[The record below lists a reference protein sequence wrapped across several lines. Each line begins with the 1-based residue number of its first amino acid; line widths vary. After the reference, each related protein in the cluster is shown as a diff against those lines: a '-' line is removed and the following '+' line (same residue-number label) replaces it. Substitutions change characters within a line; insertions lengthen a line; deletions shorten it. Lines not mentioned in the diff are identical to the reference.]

1 MYVDILI
8 LAHLAHEPQHGYE
21 IKKRVARI
29 LGGSIVLNN
38 NLLYPALRR
47 FEEMGAVRRT
57 VEHQQGKPN
66 RNVYTLTEAG
76 GDVLQRLLQDFPPEL
91 ARDGTEFITRVAF
104 FHLLDPAA
112 RLGILARRRT
122 ALSEHRAHLQQMAA
136 LARDDPGMYSA
147 SVIAFLADQIER
159 ELEWIAMLT
168 QREQRDARSA
178 APSPTQDET

>member
-8 LAHLAHEPQHGYE
+8 LAHLAHQPRHGYE
-21 IKKRVARI
+21 IKKRVERI

-47 FEEMGAVRRT
+47 FEEMGAVRRA

-66 RNVYTLTEAG
+66 RNVYALTETG
-76 GDVLQRLLQDFPPEL
+76 GDVLQGLLRDFPPEL
-91 ARDGTEFITRVAF
+91 ARDETEFITRVAF

-112 RLGILARRRT
+112 RLDILARRRT
-122 ALSEHRAHLQQMAA
+122 ALGMQRAHLQQMAA
-136 LARDDPGMYSA
+136 LAGDDPGMYSA

-159 ELEWIAMLT
+159 ELGWIATLT
-168 QREQRDARSA
+168 QQEERDARGV
-178 APSPTQDET
+178 APPAQDET